1 MLTWVPSK
9 KAIEMGFPA
18 NVNPLVDYNIDETKV
33 PDASKLVMLTRALR
47 HMYNNEATSAKLL
60 AEEKA
65 AKEAKEKGVASTF
78 DAVTFLHNWRKDQM
92 QKILD
97 GELGMRAA
105 SAEPVLD
112 PVDREA
118 QDRCFDV
125 IREFVIQKGG
135 TFTYTVRNAR
145 SLAWKDAEG
154 KTMQELIDLL
164 LTKKRGK
171 AIYAQAVLTVQ
182 ARQLSAKENAG
193 LFDDDESDDDAE
205 DRADLERIE
214 AEENAAE

>member
-9 KAIEMGFPA
+9 KAIEAGFPP
-18 NVNPLVDYNIDETKV
+18 NVNPLVDYNIDETKIPETSRV
-33 PDASKLVMLTRALR
+33 VMLTRALR

-60 AEEKA
+60 AEDAA
-65 AKEAKEKGVASTF
+65 AKEAKEKGTESTF
-78 DAVTFLHNWRKDQM
+78 DAVAFLHKWRTDQIA
-92 QKILD
+92 KILN

-118 QDRCFDV
+118 QDRCFDA
-125 IREFVIQKGG
+125 IRTFVLNKGG
-135 TFTYTVRNAR
+135 TFNYTVRNAR
-145 SLAWKDAEG
+145 SLAWKDQDG

-171 AIYAQAVLTVQ
+171 EIYAQAVLTVKE
-182 ARQLSAKENAG
+182 RNESAAESEG
-193 LFDDDESDDDAE
+193 LFDDEDE
-205 DRADLERIE
+205 
-214 AEENAAE
+214 AAE